1 MYEKTRFYIVSF
13 ILVSCEEKKNVLII
27 GDSIS
32 IGYTP
37 FVREALKTEANVFH
51 NYRNARHTAYGLDS
65 IANWLGETKWDV
77 IHFNF
82 GLHDLCYRSK
92 NVLRDKVNGKLS
104 VSLEDYGDNLRKIAE
119 IIKNTDAKV
128 IFATTTMVPENE
140 PGRFSNDV
148 EEYNQVAI
156 EVMNDYDIEID
167 DLYSLSLEVH
177 PRLGK
182 GDDDVH
188 YTKDGYRKLSEQVV
202 KCIKEKL

>member
-1 MYEKTRFYIVSF
+1 M
-13 ILVSCEEKKNVLII
+13 II